1 MFILADYKPHNGKKS
16 MRVLIIEDE
25 EKLCGILSRGLK
37 AEGYSVDIA
46 MDGQQGLQLAATYE
60 YDLILL
66 DVQLPS
72 MSGTQVLQRIRS
84 RNRQVA
90 VLMLTAKDGVNDKV
104 EHFEAGADEYM
115 TKPFSFAEL
124 SVRIKSLMRRAPEQR
139 ENTIKIVDLE
149 IDRLARQVKRAG
161 KRIELSPK
169 EYALLEYLALHKGR
183 VLSRSMIIEH
193 VWDQSF
199 EGLTNIV
206 DVYVRQL
213 RAKLDEGHERKLI
226 KTVRGV
232 GYSLVDEVTV

>member
-1 MFILADYKPHNGKKS
+1 

-46 MDGQQGLQLAATYE
+46 MDGKQGLQLAATYE

-90 VLMLTAKDGVNDKV
+90 ILMLTAKDGVNDKV

-139 ENTIKIVDLE
+139 ESSIKIADLE